1 MQCIFRPMSMR
12 SAQAIAHWQYEG
24 MYSFYN
30 AKSDP
35 DDLAE
40 LLDPH
45 NWPDHY
51 YEAVGEQGDLIGFI
65 YLKRDGSV
73 VEIGLGLRPDLTGR
87 GFGHQFLLD
96 ALDFAARRDAPA
108 GFRLLVATFN
118 ERAIRVYTKAG
129 FQPAGI
135 VMQQTNGGEYE
146 FLRMVRPALAE
157 NERASS

>member
-1 MQCIFRPMSMR
+1 MQCIFRPMSAQG
-12 SAQAIAHWQYEG
+12 AQAIARWQYDG
-24 MYSFYN
+24 VYSFYN
-30 AKSDP
+30 AESDP

-51 YEAVGEQGDLIGFI
+51 YEAVGEQGNLIGFI
-65 YLKRDGSV
+65 YLRRDGSV

-87 GFGHQFLLD
+87 GLGRRFLLD
-96 ALDFAARRDAPA
+96 ALDFAVQRDAPA

-135 VMQQTNGGEYE
+135 VKQRTNGGEYE
-146 FLRMVRPALAE
+146 FLRMVRPASVE
-157 NERASS
+157 NERAVS